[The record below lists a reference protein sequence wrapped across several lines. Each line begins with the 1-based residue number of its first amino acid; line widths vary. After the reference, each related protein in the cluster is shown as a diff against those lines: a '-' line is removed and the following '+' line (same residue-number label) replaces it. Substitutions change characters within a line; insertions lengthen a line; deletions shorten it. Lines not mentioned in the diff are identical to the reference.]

1 MTKIKKIK
9 LALTLAVLSIPSII
23 SAEEIEGTKYIVC
36 SDNRK
41 FPLVFAQ
48 ITSLF
53 MTLIKIAIPILLV
66 ISGMIAFLKV
76 TFSSNVEEDLKK
88 AKTKLVNNIIAA
100 VIIFFIFSIAN
111 FAVSLVAG
119 SNSKIMKCVSC
130 FMDSEKCENITE
142 EGEKKC
148 AGFLNEQGEYDENC
162 NKPAEPKKEKPII
175 EPDEKDTTT
184 PSTTTSTTT
193 NTTSQTA
200 NEKISR
206 GISDSIQ
213 NAQGIIGRIIGRL
226 TGNIPGNSNLTSE
239 NGLTYADGI
248 LIVNKTYDLPAGYN
262 PGGLTKETQNA
273 FNEMQADASALGL
286 NIYISSGFRSY
297 SNQQQVYQS
306 FVNASSQKSADER
319 SARPGHSEHQTGLA
333 FDLNTID
340 DKFANTPEG
349 KWVAQNCQKYGL
361 IIRYPKG
368 KQSITGYKYEPWHL
382 RYVGKE
388 LAQKLY
394 NNGNWITLEEYFG
407 ITSKYKD

>member
-76 TFSSNVEEDLKK
+76 TFSSNVEDDLKK

-184 PSTTTSTTT
+184 PSTTPSTTSNKTSNKTQT
-193 NTTSQTA
+193 NTNVTNTVSNQA
-200 NEKISR
+200 DKIR
-206 GISDSIQ
+206 NI
-213 NAQGIIGRIIGRL
+213 AERIIGRL
-226 TGNIPGNSNLTSE
+226 TGNIPGSSNE
-239 NGLTYADGI
+239 EVINGVTYIDGI
-248 LIVNKTYDLPAGYN
+248 LIVNKTYDLPSEYN

-286 NIYISSGFRSY
+286 NIYI
-297 SNQQQVYQS
+297 
-306 FVNASSQKSADER
+306 
-319 SARPGHSEHQTGLA
+319 
-333 FDLNTID
+333 
-340 DKFANTPEG
+340 
-349 KWVAQNCQKYGL
+349 
-361 IIRYPKG
+361 IR
-368 KQSITGYKYEPWHL
+368 I
-382 RYVGKE
+382 
-388 LAQKLY
+388 
-394 NNGNWITLEEYFG
+394 
-407 ITSKYKD
+407 

>member
-297 SNQQQVYQS
+297 SYQQQVYQS
-306 FVNASSQKSADER
+306 FVDASSQKSADER